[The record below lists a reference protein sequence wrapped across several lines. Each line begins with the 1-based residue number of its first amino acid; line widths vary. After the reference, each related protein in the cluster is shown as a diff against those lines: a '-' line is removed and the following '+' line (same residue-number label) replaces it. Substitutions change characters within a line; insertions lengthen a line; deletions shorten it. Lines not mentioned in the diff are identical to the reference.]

1 MDIGNGLARIG
12 KVFATHAILYLTD
25 NYRKIIS
32 ETAKE
37 YVYTHNTPF
46 DLGCAWRQTQHMVV
60 SPHRPYF
67 YQADERDSANKW
79 ENLTKTPLRI
89 VGVENNPVNPAEDP
103 LGI

>member
-1 MDIGNGLARIG
+1 MKITRRQI
-12 KVFATHAILYLTD
+12 
-25 NYRKIIS
+25 RKIIS

-79 ENLTKTPLRI
+79 EYLTKTPLRI
-89 VGVENNPVNPAEDP
+89 FNDGPEGVRTGAPPDP
-103 LGI
+103 LGEYR